1 MIDVFYVKN
10 RARKVVRACFLSY
23 RGRYLSDPNTAIAR
37 KAGIFSDTAGS
48 AVLDNAN
55 PNAYFIV
62 PANYSIEK
70 AIDFSNVIASLLA
83 CNGMSSAFGVMT
95 GAFWPKGAQDLQR
108 TYPGNDGL
116 DAGQAFV
123 PAFTNAAS
131 FHFGLV
137 SELSGI
143 GENAALHGGGTLNK
157 SHLYLNETENAF
169 INLAD
174 RFGAK
179 FEPAPLPD
187 ISGAAGNNPHN
198 EKSIHAGVLFARE
211 LRQRYGIHS
220 PDLGCSF
227 IPQLISS
234 Y

>member
-23 RGRYLSDPNTAIAR
+23 RGRYLYDPNTALAR
-37 KAGIFSDTAGS
+37 EAGIYSDASGS
-48 AVLDNAN
+48 ALLDNAN
-55 PNAYFIV
+55 PDAYFIV
-62 PANYSIEK
+62 PADYSIDK
-70 AIDFSNVIASLLA
+70 AIVFSNVVAALLA
-83 CNGMSSAFGVMT
+83 CNGVNSAFGVMT

-108 TYPGNDGL
+108 SYPENGGL

-143 GENAALHGGGTLNK
+143 GENAALQGGGALNK
-157 SHLYLNETENAF
+157 SHLYLNEMKNPF

-174 RFGAK
+174 WFGGRF
-179 FEPAPLPD
+179 EHAPLPD
-187 ISGAAGNNPHN
+187 ITGAAGNNPHN

-220 PDLGCSF
+220 PDLECSF
-227 IPQLISS
+227 MPE
-234 Y
+234 

>member
-1 MIDVFYVKN
+1 MKN

-37 KAGIFSDTAGS
+37 EAGIFSDTAGS
-48 AVLDNAN
+48 VVLDNAN

-62 PANYSIEK
+62 PANYSIDK
-70 AIDFSNVIASLLA
+70 AIDFSNAIAA
-83 CNGMSSAFGVMT
+83 MFVCNGMSSAFGIMT
-95 GAFWPKGAQDLQR
+95 GAFWPKGSQDLQR

-143 GENAALHGGGTLNK
+143 GEDTALHGGGALNR
-157 SHLYLNETENAF
+157 SHLYLNTIKNGF

-179 FEPAPLPD
+179 YGPTPLPD
-187 ISGAAGNNPHN
+187 TRGVDGNNPN
-198 EKSIHAGVLFARE
+198 NVKSIHAGVLFARE

-220 PDLGCSF
+220 PDLECSLTSPF
-227 IPQLISS
+227 TSS
-234 Y
+234 N